1 MSSEVIKP
9 QPVGPGTIPT
19 RDAPSQPPTPQ
30 ADEPAKSAKSANS
43 NIIIRCVDAD
53 AILARLP
60 EDVKALAKVYDI
72 NKTYLKDRYNTDTE
86 FREKHKSRNLLKSN
100 QKYADDP
107 EFRAKR
113 AEQARAY
120 YARKKVRERNE
131 MSDVCV

>member
-1 MSSEVIKP
+1 MSIEENKP
-9 QPVGPGTIPT
+9 QPVTPGTIPAK
-19 RDAPSQPPTPQ
+19 DVLSQPPTPT
-30 ADEPAKSAKSANS
+30 ADEPAKSANS

-86 FREKHKSRNLLKSN
+86 FREKHKSKNLLKSN
-100 QKYADDP
+100 QKYANDP

-120 YARKKVRERNE
+120 YARKKARERDE
-131 MSDVCV
+131 TSDVCV

>member
-1 MSSEVIKP
+1 MSIEENKP
-9 QPVGPGTIPT
+9 QPVGPGKMPAKD
-19 RDAPSQPPTPQ
+19 RLSQPPTPN
-30 ADEPAKSAKSANS
+30 ADEPAKSANS
-43 NIIIRCVDAD
+43 NIIIRCADAN

-72 NKTYLKDRYNTDTE
+72 NKTYLKDRYNTDLD

-107 EFRAKR
+107 EFRAR
-113 AEQARAY
+113 RSEQARAY
-120 YARKKVRERNE
+120 YARKKARERDG